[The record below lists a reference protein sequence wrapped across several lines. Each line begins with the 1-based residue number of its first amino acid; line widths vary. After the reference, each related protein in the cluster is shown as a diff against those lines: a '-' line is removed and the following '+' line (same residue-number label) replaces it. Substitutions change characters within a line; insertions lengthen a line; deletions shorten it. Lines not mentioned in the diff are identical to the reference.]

1 MTRAEHDRRVERTR
15 ASLKSA
21 FTQLVFARGFETVKV
36 RDVIAAAGVGRS
48 TFYEH
53 FRSKEDILA
62 ACMAQFL
69 TEFAD
74 AALSDHRPP
83 RLEAALDHLWSN
95 RRLTDAIFTGAAGA
109 VLARTLTAMIEH
121 RLAARGEATVIPPRL
136 IAISICEAQ
145 LGLVVAW
152 LRGRAFAS
160 PQALSEALH
169 AASRASVE
177 ALVHRCGQGTYQGG
191 SCARVGRG

>member
-1 MTRAEHDRRVERTR
+1 MTGAEHDRRVQRTR

-21 FTQLVFARGFETVKV
+21 FTQLVFARGFEAVKV

-109 VLARTLTAMIEH
+109 VLARTLTDMIEH
-121 RLAARGEATVIPPRL
+121 RLAARGEATVIAPRL
-136 IAISICEAQ
+136 IAVSICEAQ

-160 PQALSEALH
+160 PPSVAEALH
-169 AASRASVE
+169 ASSRAWVQ
-177 ALVHRCGQGTYQGG
+177 ALVRPPEQGASEGG
-191 SCARVGRG
+191 SCAGAGRS